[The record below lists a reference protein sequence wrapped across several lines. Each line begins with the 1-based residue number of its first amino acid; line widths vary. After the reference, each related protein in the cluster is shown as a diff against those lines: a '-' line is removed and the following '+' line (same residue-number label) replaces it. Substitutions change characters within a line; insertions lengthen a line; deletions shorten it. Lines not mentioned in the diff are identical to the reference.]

1 MQNLILGD
9 YPPIPECFT
18 HVISQRASQQVDDLN
33 EAETF
38 QPEVQLRPRS
48 RLRSRSG
55 STQTDGELDLDIDQ
69 DASVKLMSLS
79 DSDDKEKTIGGTFQ
93 KLNSSLGKLQREMK
107 DLRSLDIS
115 LLNQLLALN
124 EAIQDFKL
132 NYTDR
137 FSESGSEYS
146 LGTASY
152 MGSMTSL
159 NDDSDWG
166 EDGTL
171 LNSPLL
177 DGNDTLLGEN
187 QDSTKELLMQ
197 ISNLALKAEQ
207 DF

>member
-1 MQNLILGD
+1 MQNLLLSD

-18 HVISQRASQQVDDLN
+18 HLISQGASQQ
-33 EAETF
+33 
-38 QPEVQLRPRS
+38 S
-48 RLRSRSG
+48 
-55 STQTDGELDLDIDQ
+55 ELDHERIVDITEAKSQINYSAQTQNQSNDEELNSAQ
-69 DASVKLMSLS
+69 NLVSHVEPDGTKDNTLQ
-79 DSDDKEKTIGGTFQ
+79 KTFQ
-93 KLNSSLGKLQREMK
+93 KLNSSLEKLQREMK

-115 LLNQLLALN
+115 LFYQLIALN

-132 NYTDR
+132 NCSDR

-159 NDDSDWG
+159 NDDSDWA

-177 DGNDTLLGEN
+177 DGNDTLLAEN

-197 ISNLALKAEQ
+197 ISDLALKAEQ